1 MKDMGGELLGIAASS
16 GIAIAEAFVLREES
30 YEVPHRTDIVVE
42 QELVRLQEAVE
53 LSSTELKALYEKTK
67 ASLGEDK
74 AQIIEAYMFLLRD
87 PSWQKAIINRIENE
101 TVNAEYALDQANQ
114 QWIAKFEKMKN
125 AYMRERAADV
135 RDVGKRVMRHLLGS
149 PDQSF
154 TGLDTNKQFVLITH
168 DLTPSDTAQLD
179 SRYVKGFATDNGG
192 RTSHTAIMARSMDI
206 PAVVGLN
213 DATQKIDHGAI
224 VIIDGDAGK
233 VLWNPSEAQL
243 SAYKEKQQEFANKQA
258 LYRRLVDQATVTI
271 DGHRVELAANIGG
284 PEDVGGALHNGAEG
298 VGLFRSEFLYMNRG
312 DLPSEEEQFAAYK
325 QVAEMMKDRPVIIR
339 TLDIGGDK
347 ELSYL
352 PLPKEMNPF
361 LGYRAIRLC
370 LDRKDL
376 FRAQVRAIL
385 RASAFGNV
393 GIMFP
398 MIATLTEL
406 REAKAVV
413 TGMMEELRLEG
424 ITFNPL
430 IRVGIMIEIPA
441 SAMIADLLAKE
452 VDFFSI
458 GTNDL
463 IQYTMAC
470 DRMNEKVSYL
480 YQPYH
485 PAVLRLI
492 RLVIEAAHRHNKWVG
507 MCGEMAGDLT
517 AVPVL
522 LGLGLDEFSMS
533 ASSILPVRELIGQ
546 LDIPTVKQLTE
557 QVMQMETQDEIEA
570 HIRSFIEKRKQ

>member
-1 MKDMGGELLGIAASS
+1 MKDMGGELLGIGASS

-30 YEVPHRTDIVVE
+30 FEVLHRTNIVVE
-42 QELVRLQEAVE
+42 QELIRLQEAVE
-53 LSSTELKALYEKTK
+53 LSLIELKALYEKTK

-74 AQIIEAYMFLLRD
+74 AQIIESYMFLLRD
-87 PSWQKAIINRIENE
+87 PSWQKAIISRIENE

-135 RDVGKRVMRHLLGS
+135 RDVGKRVMRHLLGL

-154 TGLDTNKQFVLITH
+154 TGLDMNKQYVLITH
-168 DLTPSDTAQLD
+168 DLTPSDTMQLD
-179 SRYVKGFATDNGG
+179 SRYVRGFATDIGS

-206 PAVVGLN
+206 PAVVGLI

-243 SAYKEKQQEFANKQA
+243 SAYKEKQEAFANKQA

-284 PEDVGGALHNGAEG
+284 SEDIAGVLHNGAEG
-298 VGLFRSEFLYMNRG
+298 IGLFRSEFLYMNR
-312 DLPSEEEQFAAYK
+312 DNLPSEEAQFNVYK
-325 QVAEMMKDRPVIIR
+325 QVVEAMKDRPVIIR

-376 FRAQVRAIL
+376 FHTQVRAIL

-413 TGMMEELRLEG
+413 TEMMEELRIEG

-430 IRVGIMIEIPA
+430 IRIGIMIEIPA
-441 SAMIADLLAKE
+441 SAMIADLFAQE

-492 RLVIEAAHRHNKWVG
+492 RLVIDAAHRHNKWVG

-533 ASSILPVRELIGQ
+533 ASSILPVRELIGR
-546 LDIPTVKQLTE
+546 LDMPLVKQLAE
-557 QVMQMETQDEIEA
+557 QVMQMETQNQIEA
-570 HIRSFIEKRKQ
+570 HIRLFLEQMK